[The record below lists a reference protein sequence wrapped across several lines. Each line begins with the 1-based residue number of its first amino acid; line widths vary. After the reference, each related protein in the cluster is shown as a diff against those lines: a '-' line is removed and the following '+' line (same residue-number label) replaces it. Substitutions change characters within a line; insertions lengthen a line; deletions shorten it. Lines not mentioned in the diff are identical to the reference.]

1 MVRKRSAHP
10 TPTTIATDDSP
21 MTLTLEEEN
30 AFAELRSTLA
40 EINKIPGVKGYILRN
55 STTAVID
62 LQNTEKLI
70 QYALLFSETVDCI
83 QEISQLF
90 SLNITNVVLE
100 GKEIKILC
108 MIEGNNN
115 LCILVEKNVDYADIF
130 RRISN

>member
-70 QYALLFSETVDCI
+70 QYALLFSETVDCV
-83 QEISQLF
+83 QEISHLF

-108 MIEGNNN
+108 MIEGSNN